1 MHGIAERDADTT
13 PHFARVINAALVE
26 APALR
31 AALVEAGVA
40 TQAAP
45 GAAAGVGSIAEEEAG
60 GAEAKEGEVMR
71 EKRISIT
78 VRDVPRVAKGL
89 AGLLRRK

>member
-13 PHFARVINAALVE
+13 QDFARVINAALVE

-45 GAAAGVGSIAEEEAG
+45 GAAGVGSIAEEEAG